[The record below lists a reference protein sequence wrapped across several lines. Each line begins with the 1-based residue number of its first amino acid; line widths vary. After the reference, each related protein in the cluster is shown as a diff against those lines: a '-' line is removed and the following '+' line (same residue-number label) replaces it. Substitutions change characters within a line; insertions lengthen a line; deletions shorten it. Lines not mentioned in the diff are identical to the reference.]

1 MLSQAQLDGLKL
13 KSKFTFIDVEEGS
26 ESSSLRRCTST
37 PSMTHSQSAQC
48 EDGYLAGLLAEARL
62 SLQFRI
68 PQRALTETTDIAFPP
83 TPVPQSIGVACDQD
97 SLPGS
102 LGHPHFCR
110 RPCVLLALGQCRSGT
125 ACKFCHLVHDNGK
138 PKSFSKHIRERIHS
152 MKGSAKL
159 RLLRDSLQHKV
170 QKVPALASQ
179 VAGLSDIIEE
189 GLRHDATESTEST
202 GSQLHKKVAG
212 MTVSAMLGDLVVESA
227 NVLCF
232 FFGVEIRSIQ
242 AESLLVAGIKPGKIE
257 ALDPESRTVRN
268 SR

>member
-26 ESSSLRRCTST
+26 ESSSLRRCKST
-37 PSMTHSQSAQC
+37 PLMTHSQSAQC
-48 EDGYLAGLLAEARL
+48 EDGYLAGLLAEAR
-62 SLQFRI
+62 
-68 PQRALTETTDIAFPP
+68 ALTETTDIAFPP
-83 TPVPQSIGVACDQD
+83 TPVPQSIGEACDQD

-125 ACKFCHLVHDNGK
+125 ACKYCHLVHDNGK
-138 PKSFSKHIRERIHS
+138 PQSFSKHIRERIHS

-170 QKVPALASQ
+170 QKVPTLASQ

-189 GLRHDATESTEST
+189 GLRHDAPESTEST

-212 MTVSAMLGDLVVESA
+212 MTVSAMLGDMFTRDIEPA
-227 NVLCF
+227 
-232 FFGVEIRSIQ
+232 IQ
-242 AESLLVAGIKPGKIE
+242 HRLQEELRRLRIE
-257 ALDPESRTVRN
+257 A
-268 SR
+268 